1 MGLENGLEA
10 VMRIPQV
17 LICLGHYNK
26 NAIVWVAYRQP
37 KFISHSS
44 RGWKSKIK
52 VPADL
57 VYGEN

>member
-10 VMRIPQV
+10 VMSIPQV

-44 RGWKSKIK
+44 RG
-52 VPADL
+52 
-57 VYGEN
+57 